1 MHEKGAD
8 SGEERESGESK
19 PVISVVL
26 KLVDRYNVNT
36 YGKPEPS
43 GLSGRQINDKGV
55 LKHGTIFDCH

>member
-19 PVISVVL
+19 PVKSVVL
-26 KLVDRYNVNT
+26 RLVDRYNRKI

-55 LKHGTIFDCH
+55 LKHGAIFDCH